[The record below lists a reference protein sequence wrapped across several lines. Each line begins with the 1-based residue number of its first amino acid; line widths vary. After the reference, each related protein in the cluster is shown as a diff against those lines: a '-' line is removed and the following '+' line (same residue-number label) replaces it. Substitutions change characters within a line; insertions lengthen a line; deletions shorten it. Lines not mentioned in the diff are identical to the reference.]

1 MNRALLIHP
10 GITAHSHL
18 DRPQPILLT
27 SDDRARWERLVADDP
42 GGHVLQ
48 CWAWGELKRAFGW
61 NPLRIALWDTAGD
74 RLVAGAQ
81 VLLRPIP
88 WTGSLLAYI
97 PRGPMLNWADA
108 SLCQT
113 FFAAL
118 HAFLRARKVAVLRM
132 EPAVPE
138 SIGPSS
144 FQQGKHLITPPA
156 APLTAYFGG
165 LYGAVSGHT
174 LVQHLTR
181 MGFRRT
187 QDRVQLL
194 RTIAIDL
201 TPDEQVIRHRQKP
214 KWRYNA
220 GLAASKGVT
229 IRPAQSLEEVERWY
243 ELMEITRKRNRF
255 AGHPFSYYQRA
266 WELLGAVHQGH
277 LLLAEYAGKLLAGA
291 FITLVGQQ
299 SIYLYGAS
307 GNERRNLMPNHLLQ
321 WEAMRWAKAQGAT
334 LYDLWGIAD
343 SDDPAHPEAG
353 LSGFKRGWG
362 GQVITYIGTF
372 DYVYAPTPYLC
383 FRGGRAI
390 RQQVTALRASLRR
403 RGYF

>member
-18 DRPQPILLT
+18 DRLQLILLT

-97 PRGPMLNWADA
+97 PRGPVLNWADA

-113 FFAAL
+113 FFASL

-144 FQQGKHLITPPA
+144 LQQGKHLIV
-156 APLTAYFGG
+156 F
-165 LYGAVSGHT
+165 
-174 LVQHLTR
+174 
-181 MGFRRT
+181 
-187 QDRVQLL
+187 
-194 RTIAIDL
+194 
-201 TPDEQVIRHRQKP
+201 
-214 KWRYNA
+214 WRPVWRCLGSYP
-220 GLAASKGVT
+220 
-229 IRPAQSLEEVERWY
+229 RPASHQDGLSAH
-243 ELMEITRKRNRF
+243 
-255 AGHPFSYYQRA
+255 AGP
-266 WELLGAVHQGH
+266 
-277 LLLAEYAGKLLAGA
+277 
-291 FITLVGQQ
+291 
-299 SIYLYGAS
+299 
-307 GNERRNLMPNHLLQ
+307 
-321 WEAMRWAKAQGAT
+321 GAT
-334 LYDLWGIAD
+334 A
-343 SDDPAHPEAG
+343 SDDC
-353 LSGFKRGWG
+353 
-362 GQVITYIGTF
+362 Y
-372 DYVYAPTPYLC
+372 
-383 FRGGRAI
+383 
-390 RQQVTALRASLRR
+390 
-403 RGYF
+403 